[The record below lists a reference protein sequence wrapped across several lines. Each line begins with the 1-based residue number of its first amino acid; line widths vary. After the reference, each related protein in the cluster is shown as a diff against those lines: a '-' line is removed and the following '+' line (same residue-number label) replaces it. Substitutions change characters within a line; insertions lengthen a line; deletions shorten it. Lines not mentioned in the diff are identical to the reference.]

1 MNGTELQLDT
11 DDGRQ
16 LAATWYAADGQAKG
30 SILFLSALAVPETG
44 YRHIAAWLAGSG
56 WNVLTFDYGGT
67 AASASSPASRADR
80 RMSAD
85 HWTQHDLPA
94 AFDAVKAKAPD
105 DPVMVMTHSVGGQL
119 LGQSPIAAKI
129 DGAIFIASQRGIP
142 KFYEGAT
149 KRWLQLGLVVI
160 PLLNATIGHIP
171 PMKGGL
177 PEALPGPAA
186 NQWATWCRKGRFTNL
201 QGDDIEPRFSNMA
214 APLVAIDIADDPMA
228 PAAAVDALGAVYK
241 AAQVTRVTLDPASL
255 GLDAI
260 GHFGWMRPKVGETVW
275 PEMERHLRNMAQ
287 SRRQGV
293 QASVASQS

>member
-1 MNGTELQLDT
+1 MNGTKLQLDT
-11 DDGRQ
+11 GDGRQ
-16 LAATWYAADGQAKG
+16 LAATWYAADGQEKG
-30 SILFLSALAVPETG
+30 SILFLSALAVPQTG

-67 AASASSPASRADR
+67 AASASTPTSRADR

-94 AFDAVKAKAPD
+94 AFDAVKARARD
-105 DPVMVMTHSVGGQL
+105 GPVIVMTHSVGGQL
-119 LGQSPIAAKI
+119 LGQSPIAAQI

-142 KFYEGAT
+142 KFYAGAT

-201 QGDDIEPRFSNMA
+201 QGEDMEPHFRNMR
-214 APLVAIDIADDPMA
+214 APIVAIDITDDPMA
-228 PAAAVDALGAVYK
+228 PPAAVDALGSVY
-241 AAQVTRVTLDPASL
+241 AEADVERVSLDPAAL
-255 GLDAI
+255 GLNRI
-260 GHFGWMRPKVGETVW
+260 GHFGWMRPSIGEKVW
-275 PEMERHLRNMAQ
+275 PEIEKHLTCLL
-287 SRRQGV
+287 
-293 QASVASQS
+293 QANLHVEP